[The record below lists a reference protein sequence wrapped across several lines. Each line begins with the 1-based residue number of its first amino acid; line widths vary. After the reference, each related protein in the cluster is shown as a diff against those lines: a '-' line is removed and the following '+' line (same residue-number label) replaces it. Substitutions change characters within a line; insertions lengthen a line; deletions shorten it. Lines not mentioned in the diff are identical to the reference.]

1 MKTRFYKY
9 LALPALL
16 LCSVFAFT
24 SCVKNFDGTT
34 VDFSEK
40 EQEIT
45 GRTGGNQ
52 KQFSGD
58 IRVVEPTGALEK
70 SSHALVTLKFY
81 SLAQL
86 DMDSVNAAVTF
97 YRLKNNTKNPD
108 YYPEHNG
115 TVKIVRI
122 IDSRTSKTAYDF
134 NLDPSNG
141 DESGIATEIDFE
153 LDTSSVTE
161 NKIAVIAEAG
171 KLKDKAGNFVLN
183 LDKSYIAGQESD
195 SWIKYIPVTGTGIT
209 TNINSTYDESFH
221 EGYAPVDWTS
231 LIGPADGVTG
241 KYNFQISAED
251 VSSPADSASYDSSFA
266 SKLNSCMFLRAKT
279 LDKTEYEDI
288 PLTGWT
294 YDDSNHVFKASSPV
308 LAYKTTFTVVMSMP
322 EITAPAWYKDVYG
335 HPGFCSQ
342 YEPGTKFDLR
352 AMMGQPPI
360 ETNLIIT
367 EPDFIVNEWGT
378 SAVAWTAANF
388 TEDYTLVSTS
398 DHDIFYNQ
406 GQVLNVYLYTRTSKK
421 SGGYPYKWEISTNSS
436 AAFDKDACDDFIV
449 TDTSY
454 GKIEITKEIVKN
466 NDGSIQKIIVIVNN
480 PWAHRY
486 DDSSHPILWV
496 GNGTKLAA
504 GTNPAHEKQLKFGTY
519 KNPLM
524 GDASGYTKIDY
535 DNYSTSY

>member
-1 MKTRFYKY
+1 MKTRLNKY

-58 IRVVEPTGALEK
+58 VEIVEPSSGSPIEK
-70 SSHALVTLKFY
+70 SSHALVTLKIY

-86 DMDSVNAAVTF
+86 DMETVNTAVTF

-122 IDSRTSKTAYDF
+122 IDSRTSKTTHDF
-134 NLDPSNG
+134 DLNPANG
-141 DESGIATEIDFE
+141 KEAGIATEIDFE

-161 NKIAVIAEAG
+161 DLIAVIVEAG

-183 LDKSYIAGQESD
+183 LDESYIAGQESD
-195 SWIKYIPVTGTGIT
+195 SWIDYIAVTGTGIT
-209 TNINSTYDESFH
+209 TNITATYDERFH

-241 KYNFQISAED
+241 KYNFQITALD
-251 VSSPADSASYDSSFA
+251 IKSPADSTAVYDSGFA

-294 YDDSNHVFKASSPV
+294 YDDSNHVFKTTSPV
-308 LAYKTTFTVVMSMP
+308 LAYRTTFTVVMSMP

-342 YEPGTKFDLR
+342 YEPGTKFDLL
-352 AMMGQPPI
+352 AMLGRPPI

-388 TEDYTLVSTS
+388 TEDYTLASTS

-406 GQVLNVYLYTRTSKK
+406 GQVLYVNRTRSYYSKLK
-421 SGGYPYKWEISTNSS
+421 GYSYKWEISTKSS

-449 TDTSY
+449 TDADY
-454 GKIEITKEIVKN
+454 GKMEITKEVVKN
-466 NDGSIQKIIVIVNN
+466 DDGSVQKVIVTLKN
-480 PWAHRY
+480 PWY
-486 DDSSHPILWV
+486 DRNTDVCPRLWV

-504 GTNPAHEKQLKFGTY
+504 GTNPAHEKQLKFGTF

-524 GDASGYTKIDY
+524 GDASGYTLIYKQ
-535 DNYSTSY
+535 